1 MTKPT
6 IITSLG
12 ALVPD
17 PDNMVTAAARGL
29 ALA

>member
-12 ALVPD
+12 APVPD
-17 PDNMVTAAARGL
+17 PNNTIAATARGM

>member
-17 PDNMVTAAARGL
+17 PDNTIAAAVGGL